1 MHRVTYS
8 IFPSFLQLD
17 TLPPETMNVIATR
30 VAAREDAPPT
40 SYEVTSTDYVFDGKV
55 LLDIRQHRLRY
66 DPSLGCMVTSESG
79 VIPTEKLTAINDI
92 MDFSVEQFDQYKL
105 KSHYSTS
112 RSNQ

>member
-1 MHRVTYS
+1 
-8 IFPSFLQLD
+8 
-17 TLPPETMNVIATR
+17 MNVIATR

-66 DPSLGCMVTSESG
+66 DPSLGCMVTSE
-79 VIPTEKLTAINDI
+79 PTEKLTAINDI